1 MIANPTLYHTA
12 STATINVAILLFVVL
27 FLFVLERMCTCC
39 LPKYCGTD
47 PCYMILALLFSP
59 PKAQMYG
66 TERDLS

>member
-1 MIANPTLYHTA
+1 
-12 STATINVAILLFVVL
+12 LFAVL

-47 PCYMILALLFSP
+47 PCYMILALLFSS